1 MQIVIN
7 IDDGIAQGIIEGQGD
22 APRNIVRSFQATI
35 ADAIKNGVQLQEG
48 VRLKDV
54 NKIEALLGL
63 DKADNTIAKALKN
76 IIESVPTVIEVD
88 ECTCKESK
96 VMTFE
101 DKAEIVISQLR
112 EDRDKLQN
120 IINQIKTE
128 IEDTG
133 AYEQEVHG
141 KTEFLRGINYCLS
154 ILDKYKEEKEE
165 SEEYECR

>member
-1 MQIVIN
+1 MQVVVDIP
-7 IDDGIAQGIIEGQGD
+7 EGAYNLLKTSGVD
-22 APRNIVRSFQATI
+22 WLGAEHILNAVA
-35 ADAIKNGVQLQEG
+35 NGTALPKG
-48 VRLKDV
+48 HGRLIDV
-54 NKIEALLGL
+54 NEITAFRELECNGHDIDSLNEFKTIVEA
-63 DKADNTIAKALKN
+63 
-76 IIESVPTVIEVD
+76 D

-101 DKAEIVISQLR
+101 DKAEIIISQLR

-154 ILDKYKEEKEE
+154 ILDKYKEEKDENKE
-165 SEEYECR
+165 IDR